1 VEGHSVASEENS
13 AIGNF
18 LRGLVLI
25 IILPYGVLYF
35 GFTDPAVIREGW
47 GDSVMTDG
55 QFYMVLGI
63 AGAFAALF
71 TWLLRKLILLVAV
84 LSGIAYGLYAAF
96 MSLG

>member
-47 GDSVMTDG
+47 GDSVMTD
-55 QFYMVLGI
+55 
-63 AGAFAALF
+63 
-71 TWLLRKLILLVAV
+71 
-84 LSGIAYGLYAAF
+84 
-96 MSLG
+96 

>member
-1 VEGHSVASEENS
+1 
-13 AIGNF
+13 
-18 LRGLVLI
+18 
-25 IILPYGVLYF
+25 
-35 GFTDPAVIREGW
+35 
-47 GDSVMTDG
+47 
-55 QFYMVLGI
+55 MVLGI